1 VSASE
6 VIVGGARPLRG
17 RLRVPGDKSISHRA
31 LLFAALADGRSTIV
45 GLATGADVAATR
57 RSLELLGVRVAAAP
71 ESPEPSER
79 LMIAGKGVEGLRE
92 PEAVVDCANSGTTMR
107 VLTGL
112 LAGRS
117 FLSVLDGDGSLRR
130 RPMARVVEP
139 LRAMGASIDA
149 RADGTLA
156 PIVVRGGALS
166 GRRHV
171 PEVASAQVKSALVL
185 AGLQA
190 AGVTEIVEPVAS
202 RDHTERMLA
211 ALGAPVTTGEDG
223 AVRVVAGA
231 PNAFELDVPG
241 DPSSAAFFVVAA
253 CITPGSEIVI
263 EDVALNPSRLVFV
276 DVLRR
281 MGADIEISQR
291 DVRIGE
297 PVGDIAVRAASLHG
311 TTIAGDEM
319 PSVQDEI
326 PVLAVAAA
334 FAEGVTDIRDA
345 AELRLKESDRI
356 GTVQQELG
364 QLGIAVESRS
374 DGLMIRGGRPQAG
387 SLKSHG
393 DHRVAMAAAV
403 AGHAIEAD
411 STVRG
416 WSAVEVSY
424 PDFLADLARL
434 SGGGRD
440 DG

>member
-1 VSASE
+1 MSE
-6 VIVGGARPLRG
+6 PAEIVVGGARPLRG

-31 LLFAALADGRSTIV
+31 LLFAALADGRSTIT

-57 RSLELLGVRVAAAP
+57 RSLEHLGLRVKG
-71 ESPEPSER
+71 SPAR
-79 LMIAGKGVEGLRE
+79 LTLASNGVEGLRE
-92 PEAVVDCANSGTTMR
+92 PEGVINCANSGTTMR

-112 LAGRS
+112 LAGRL
-117 FLSVLDGDGSLRR
+117 FLSVLDGDASLRR

-156 PIVVRGGALS
+156 PLVVRGAVLTGC
-166 GRRHV
+166 RHT
-171 PEVASAQVKSALVL
+171 PSVASAQVKSALVL

-190 AGVTEIVEPVAS
+190 SGVTEIVEPVPS
-202 RDHTERMLA
+202 RDHTERMLV
-211 ALGAPVTTGEDG
+211 ALGAPVTTGRDG
-223 AVRVVAGA
+223 TVSVVAGA
-231 PNAFELDVPG
+231 PAPFELAVPG

-253 CITPGSEIVI
+253 CITPGSEIVLENI
-263 EDVALNPSRLVFV
+263 ALNPSRIAFV
-276 DVLRR
+276 SVLRR
-281 MGADIEISQR
+281 MGADIEVEER
-291 DVRIGE
+291 EVRIGE
-297 PVGDIAVRAASLHG
+297 PVGDITVRAAPLHG

-345 AELRLKESDRI
+345 AELRVKESDRI
-356 GTVQQELG
+356 GTVQQELM
-364 QLGIAVESRS
+364 QLGIGVESRA
-374 DGLMIRGGRPQAG
+374 DGLVIRGGRPQAAM
-387 SLKSHG
+387 LKSHG

-403 AGHAIEAD
+403 AGHAIEGE

-424 PDFLADLARL
+424 PDFLTDLTRL
-434 SGGGRD
+434 CDGGGD